1 MIIFLKTNIKN
12 YPCSDLSVDLSI
24 GKVWTAVFILLV
36 EDELRG
42 KVVWVTGASSGI
54 GEELAYQLSKIGA
67 LLAISARREDEL
79 ERVKKKCLR
88 KYSLLL
94 RENSCTLA
102 VTELPQK
109 YQPAYHR
116 NKFCDESEHSFT
128 VHLKLLFSFCEQE
141 AFVKTCTVSSFL
153 SQWYLKKNLISN
165 CKLSS
170 KILD

>member
-1 MIIFLKTNIKN
+1 MVIFLKTNIKN
-12 YPCSDLSVDLSI
+12 YLCSDLNVDPSI
-24 GKVWTAVFILLV
+24 GKVWTAVLILLV

-54 GEELAYQLSKIGA
+54 GEELVYQLSKIGA

-94 RENSCTLA
+94 HENSYTLA
-102 VTELPQK
+102 VMGLPQK

-116 NKFCDESEHSFT
+116 NKFRGESKHSFT
-128 VHLKLLFSFCEQE
+128 VHLKLLFSFCEQG
-141 AFVKTCTVSSFL
+141 AFVKTYTMSSFI
-153 SQWYLKKNLISN
+153 SQCYLKKNLIIN

-170 KILD
+170 KILN